1 MVSKRNLIKKILFFI
16 FSNVYALQDS
26 SLFWY
31 DMDKVFDPIP
41 KTTVIIDD
49 ILKTNQ
55 LDLIDSL
62 NPKNK
67 KIKVGFR
74 LQLFETI
81 SKDIADEKRLDF
93 QNVLNDTVYVVF
105 EAPLYRLQVGDFFS
119 RKKAEEKK
127 RNLVKNGYKNIW
139 IVKSRI
145 RNRTLF

>member
-1 MVSKRNLIKKILFFI
+1 
-16 FSNVYALQDS
+16 
-26 SLFWY
+26 
-31 DMDKVFDPIP
+31 MDKVFDPIP